1 MTCGWMQS
9 HEGGVGFTPHYLA
22 HVLYTIHNHSTTAQC
37 PLQTLPRTYPSST
50 FHTLPTCP
58 QELTN
63 ILILSIWGD
72 IFLYIFDFNLKCSS
86 PFSCSPFKLVQL
98 FSLIHTLKSQDSHY
112 HGHIIAL
119 SCSLNKKP
127 NS

>member
-1 MTCGWMQS
+1 M
-9 HEGGVGFTPHYLA
+9 GGVGFTPHYLA
-22 HVLYTIHNHSTTAQC
+22 CALYTIHNHSTTAQC

-72 IFLYIFDFNLKCSS
+72 IFLYIFDFKLKCRAS
-86 PFSCSPFKLVQL
+86 LVAQWL
-98 FSLIHTLKSQDSHY
+98 RICLPMQGTRV
-112 HGHIIAL
+112 
-119 SCSLNKKP
+119 
-127 NS
+127 